1 VNEVSTIAAA
11 KPARKYME
19 KIGSREW
26 ELEEVDL
33 DIENDVTLWSENPR
47 LQTQLP
53 VSGVKSETQ
62 LEAALQRSRG
72 YDNLLKSI
80 EDVGQM
86 EPIYVQRFDPATKYL
101 VVEGATRLTIL
112 RQLDRKH
119 VKGLKEGK
127 FRRIRAKVLPLDF
140 GDRELTILLAKIHV
154 RGSGVRDWGRYIES
168 KFIYEAVVGTAKH
181 PALMNVTEMAQHMG
195 KSVSWVMRLRDAY
208 TFARAYIDY
217 VDEDEGAGE
226 RVAHEKFSVLEEI
239 SKARVIGSWLREYN
253 NTNYDGLR
261 ADVFD
266 MVRNEAFKEYREAR
280 FLKDF
285 YDDPEKWS
293 QLKSGEKH
301 VASRL
306 ALEIKSN
313 TSSVKSRIAGLGTQ
327 VARALDREEG
337 DLGEEEAM
345 LLRQAAD
352 QIEHHVM
359 PDVRPFRVALRRFT
373 AALEESSMADVKALE
388 PDEVT
393 AFREALEYFEGL
405 YEKHGRKD

>member
-1 VNEVSTIAAA
+1 VNEISQIAAS
-11 KPARKYME
+11 KSARKYME
-19 KIGSREW
+19 KIGDREW
-26 ELEEVDL
+26 ELDEVDL
-33 DIENDVTLWSENPR
+33 DIYDEVTLWSENPR

-53 VSGVKSETQ
+53 VSGVKSETE

-80 EDVGQM
+80 EDIGQM
-86 EPIYVQRFDPATKYL
+86 EPIYVQRFDEASKYL
-101 VVEGATRLTIL
+101 VLEGATRLTIL

-127 FRRIRAKVLPLDF
+127 FRRIRAKVLPADF
-140 GDRELTILLAKIHV
+140 GDRERTILLAKIHV

-168 KFIYEAVVGTAKH
+168 KFIYEAVVGTPKQ

-195 KSVSWVMRLRDAY
+195 RSVSWVMRLRDAY
-208 TFARAYIDY
+208 TFARAYIDH

-226 RVAHEKFSVLEEI
+226 RVAHERFSVLEEI
-239 SKARVIGSWLREYN
+239 SKARVIGSWLRDYN
-253 NTNYDGLR
+253 NTNYDTLR
-261 ADVFD
+261 GDVFD
-266 MVRNEAFKEYREAR
+266 MVRNDAFKEYRDAR

-313 TSSVKSRIAGLGTQ
+313 TSSVKSRIGGLGTQ
-327 VARALDREEG
+327 IARSLDRDEG
-337 DLGEEEAM
+337 DLGEEEAT

-352 QIEHHVM
+352 QIDQHVM

-373 AALEESSMADVKALE
+373 TSLEESSMADVKALE
-388 PDEVT
+388 PDEVK
-393 AFREALEYFEGL
+393 AFREALEYFDGL